1 MVNWLASV
9 FALGAL
15 VLATPA
21 ARAEEAPGPVVK
33 PRVIALVAA
42 VGTRFHVAIE
52 HKKTGSLLDNYSRR
66 SREASEDVLNRI
78 VLGALD
84 KELAERQPDARRVY
98 LSMPAARLET
108 VSAPERDEYAIRKV
122 VEALEKSPGRAE
134 WDRIV
139 VATPAWKNFDTSGLA
154 DRLQGMGVSVHPMN
168 RGLSMFL
175 DVPAYVDSMQ
185 GDEALTPEGR
195 YARSVIYV
203 APYSYLTIWILD
215 PKTLAVLDRQ
225 DRFDSQKLAN
235 PGSGTSDLIEG
246 IGKEFIARQI
256 VAVIGR
262 SVHEAIGRSELA
274 GKVDIRD
281 VREVKHPPAG
291 EPRPAAEPVR

>member
-1 MVNWLASV
+1 MKNWLVPTLAI
-9 FALGAL
+9 GAL
-15 VLATPA
+15 VLAMPS
-21 ARAEEAPGPVVK
+21 ARAEEAASPAAK
-33 PRVIALVAA
+33 PRAIALVAA
-42 VGTRFHVAIE
+42 VGARFTVAIE
-52 HKKTGSLLDNYSRR
+52 QKKTGTLLDNYSRR

-78 VLGALD
+78 VLVALD
-84 KELAERQPDARRVY
+84 REMEERQPDAKRVY
-98 LSMPAARLET
+98 LSLPAARLET
-108 VSAPERDEYAIRKV
+108 VSASKRDDYAIEKV
-122 VEALEKSPGRAE
+122 VEALGKMPQRAE

-139 VATPAWKNFDTSGLA
+139 VATPAYKTFDNSGLA
-154 DRLQGMGVSVHPMN
+154 DRLQGMGLSVHPMN

-175 DVPAYVDSMQ
+175 DLPAYVDSMQ
-185 GDEALTPEGR
+185 GDDALTPEGK

-235 PGSGTSDLIEG
+235 PGSGSSDLIEG

-262 SVHEAIGRSELA
+262 SVREAIARSELA
-274 GKVDIRD
+274 GKVEVHD
-281 VREVKHPPAG
+281 VREVKPPPAG
-291 EPRPAAEPVR
+291 QPRPDAGSAR